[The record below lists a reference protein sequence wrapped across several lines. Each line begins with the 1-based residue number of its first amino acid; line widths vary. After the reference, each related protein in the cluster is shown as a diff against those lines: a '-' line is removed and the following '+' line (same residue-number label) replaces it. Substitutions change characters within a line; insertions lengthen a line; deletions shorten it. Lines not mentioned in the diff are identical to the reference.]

1 MNPLTQSKNATI
13 LPVLIALT
21 LGCFALSPQ
30 ARAVCQEGC
39 DTSTAATFLG
49 EDALVN
55 NNGTSNTAIGAF
67 ALTSNTS
74 GAANTATG
82 SVALFVNTSGSGNT
96 ATGVWALRANTT
108 GNFNTATGQNAL
120 LENTIGGYNAA
131 IGYNALDANTTGNLN
146 TAIGVGALGGNT
158 IGSNNIALGFGA
170 GARLATGNHNI
181 YIGDAGSGG
190 GESGKIRIGT
200 VGMQNRTF
208 IAGISG
214 NNVPD
219 GVGVIVGSDG
229 RLGTV
234 VSSARFKE
242 AIKPMAKASEAILA
256 LKPVTFH
263 YKHDLDPQGVPQF
276 GLVAEEV
283 EKVSPDLVARDADG
297 KAYTVRYEAVNA
309 MLLNEFLKEHRKV
322 EDQQATITELKSTV
336 AQQKKDFQATV
347 AQLTARLDEQA
358 SQIKKVNAQLETN
371 KAAPQIVLNNQ

>member
-1 MNPLTQSKNATI
+1 MNPLSQSKNTTI
-13 LPVLIALT
+13 LPVVIALT
-21 LGCFALSPQ
+21 LGCFAISPQ
-30 ARAVCQEGC
+30 AQAVCQEGC
-39 DTSTAATFLG
+39 DTATGNTFLG
-49 EDALVN
+49 EDALIN
-55 NNGTSNTAIGAF
+55 NPFTGTSNTAIGGF
-67 ALTSNTS
+67 ALTSNTD
-74 GAANTATG
+74 GAANTAIG
-82 SVALFVNTSGSGNT
+82 SAALFSNTIGSDNT
-96 ATGVWALRANTT
+96 ATGVFALRANTT

-242 AIKPMAKASEAILA
+242 AIKPMDKASEAILA
-256 LKPVTFH
+256 LKPVTSR
-263 YKHDLDPQGVPQF
+263 YKHELDPDGIPQF
-276 GLVAEEV
+276 GLVAEDV
-283 EKVSPDLVARDADG
+283 EKVNPALVARDEQR
-297 KAYTVRYEAVNA
+297 KVYTVRYEAVNA
-309 MLLNEFLKEHRKV
+309 MLLNEFLKQHNEFLKEHKTV
-322 EDQQATITELKSTV
+322 EEQGATIAELKKEIAALT
-336 AQQKKDFQATV
+336 ATV
-347 AQLTARLDEQA
+347 KEQA
-358 SQIKKVNAQLETN
+358 AQIQKVSAHLELN
-371 KAAPQIVLNNQ
+371 KTASQIVLNNQ